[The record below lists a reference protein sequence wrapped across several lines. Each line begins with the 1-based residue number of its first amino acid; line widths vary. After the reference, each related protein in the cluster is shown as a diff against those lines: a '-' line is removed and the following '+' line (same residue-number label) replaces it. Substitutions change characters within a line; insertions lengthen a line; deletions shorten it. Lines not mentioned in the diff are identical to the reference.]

1 MKFFGQHAQ
10 NVAQQI
16 VDNFRNPENLPKIL
30 GTKFIRSNCDVPCA
44 RWSMLNQFMAYM
56 SGTTDARGMKQ
67 WNKVGRKIT
76 KGSKA
81 VWILAPI
88 TKKRKE
94 EDTSGEDKEK
104 YFVVGFKAIP
114 VFRYEDTE
122 GEPLP
127 ETESLEN
134 HIESLPLLEVAQKWG
149 IKVYGQDTTLY
160 GAKGMYRYNASD
172 GRPDEIVLGVENLDT
187 WCHELV
193 HAADKRIGGLKEKDW
208 HREVVADL
216 GSAILLYMLGR
227 PEEADLGGCYQY
239 LDTYAKTQGMDVVK
253 ACITTMSRTCECVEL
268 ILQESGVQVGET
280 IEA

>member
-16 VDNFRNPENLPKIL
+16 VDSFRNPEDLPKVL
-30 GTKFIRSNCDVPCA
+30 ATKFLRACCDVPCA
-44 RWSMLNQFMAYM
+44 NWSLLNQFVTYM

-67 WNKVGRKIT
+67 WNKVGRKIK

-81 VWILAPI
+81 IWILAPI
-88 TKKRKE
+88 TKKKKE
-94 EDTSGEDKEK
+94 DGDGDDNEK
-104 YFVVGFKAIP
+104 FFLVGFKAIP

-127 ETESLEN
+127 ATSEAER
-134 HIESLPLLEVAQKWG
+134 HIESLPLLDVAHKWG
-149 IKVYGQDTTLY
+149 IKVYGGNTITS
-160 GAKGMYRYNASD
+160 GAKGMYRYGAVD
-172 GRPDEIVLGVENLDT
+172 GRPDEIVLGVENIDT

-193 HAADKRIGGLKEKDW
+193 HAADKRIGGLKEQDW

-216 GSAILLYMLGR
+216 GSAVLLTMLGR

-253 ACITTMSRTCECVEL
+253 ACITTLTRTCECVEM
-268 ILQESGVQVGET
+268 ILEASGVEQEELTGV
-280 IEA
+280 